1 MALTREIF
9 RPYTDAET
17 FDRIVEYRTVPEM
30 WAKCLTEFADRPAIE
45 DDGKS
50 YTFAQLEKDAAAVRA
65 ALKGLG
71 LQKGDRVGL
80 YAPNSYDFVKSYLG
94 IVTGGF
100 VCVALP
106 PHLDE
111 MTVFGCTMKYA
122 LKAVLVHPALQ
133 EKTEFAKTHGSRA
146 AFLSTVLP
154 EAEAPMAE
162 DLTENDP
169 CVMLFTGGTTGK
181 SKGALLSHGNVLQGT
196 VNGCYGYK
204 EVFSQR
210 YMLVLPLTHVFG
222 LVRNLMTALYTGSDL
237 FIVRNNKDMFRDA
250 AMFRPTIMVMVPA
263 LAEMCLQ
270 LGKKFGRNMLGES
283 MKTIIAGAAVVPP
296 YLVNEYDKLGV
307 LLLPGY
313 GLPESANLVSGN
325 PESLKKPESVGLPF
339 PNQELKVVNGELL
352 LRGKNMMIGYVG
364 EDEASYD
371 EEGWFHTGDLVRF
384 DEEGF
389 LYITGRTKE
398 IIVLPTGENISPAEM
413 ETRFNELTSVQ
424 DTQVFED
431 LNERGEHILALEA
444 VPRMTE
450 LQGVEDVKAF
460 VTAELQ
466 KVNETF
472 PLFMRVSRIEIRDQD
487 FERTPSMKIK
497 RYHKV

>member
-1 MALTREIF
+1 MAVTREVF

-17 FDRIVEYRTVPEM
+17 FEKIVEYGTVTEM
-30 WAKCLTEFADRPAIE
+30 WQACMNAFADRPAVE
-45 DDGKS
+45 DGGVS
-50 YTFAQLEKDAAAVRA
+50 HSFAELDKDASAVRA
-65 ALKGLG
+65 ALYGLG

-122 LKAVLVHPALQ
+122 LKAVLVHPAL
-133 EKTEFAKTHGSRA
+133 EAKTEFAKTHGSRA
-146 AFLSTVLP
+146 AFLSTALP

-169 CVMLFTGGTTGK
+169 CVMLFTGGTTGR
-181 SKGALLSHGNVLQGT
+181 SKGALLSHGAILQGT

-204 EVFSQR
+204 EVFGQR

-222 LVRNLMTALYTGSDL
+222 LVRNLMTSLYTGSDIFL
-237 FIVRNNKDMFRDA
+237 VQNNKDMFRDA

-270 LGKKFGRNMLGES
+270 LSKKFGRNMLGES

-296 YLVNEYDKLGV
+296 YLVTEYDKLGI

-313 GLPESANLVSGN
+313 GLTESANLVSGT
-325 PESLKKPESVGLPF
+325 PESLKEPESVGLPF

-352 LRGKNMMIGYVG
+352 LKGKNMMLGYVG
-364 EDEASYD
+364 EDENPYD
-371 EEGWFHTGDLVRF
+371 EDGWFRTGDLVRF
-384 DEEGF
+384 DEEGY

-413 ETRFNELTSVQ
+413 ETRFNELVSVQ

-444 VPRMTE
+444 LPRMTE
-450 LQGVEDVKAF
+450 LQGVEDVKAY

-472 PLFMRVSRIEIRDQD
+472 PLFMRVSRIEIRDTD

-497 RYHKV
+497 RYHRV